1 MKKIDA
7 ENYNMK
13 AGVNVGATPI
23 KSGFSTGPVAPK
35 KKAGNNQPAF

>member
-13 AGVNVGATPI
+13 AGFNVGATPV
-23 KSGFSTGPVAPK
+23 KSVFSTRPVT
-35 KKAGNNQPAF
+35 NI